1 MYTKKSSDVINFV
14 VACLSELPSDTVVY
28 STLSNS
34 YTGAQLINEVK
45 EQSEI
50 GVIYCSEVF
59 RVARDLIVRKK
70 AK

>member
-1 MYTKKSSDVINFV
+1 MHTKKSSDVVTFV
-14 VACLSELPSDTVVY
+14 VRCLSELPSDQVIYKTG
-28 STLSNS
+28 SHS
-34 YTGAQLINEVK
+34 YTGGQLIKEVK

-50 GVIYCSEVF
+50 GVLYCSEVF